1 MNKKYIL
8 KMLGLLILG
17 AIFGFLSAIFL
28 SRLDNNFFIIIDNNI
43 SNFIID
49 YKIYLFIILILI
61 FFLPTLY
68 FYQKAKKDLIV
79 VDDLSDDDY
88 YDKINEGQKNINKG
102 LFLNILFIIM
112 NFILLG
118 LVYNYEI
125 KNILIVS
132 ILFLIN
138 ILMASFLEI
147 SSINLVKSINPHLK
161 GDPTSFNFDKVF
173 FKSCDEA
180 EKESIYKSSRFAYQF
195 SKISGIILLVITLL
209 GQILLKTG
217 FFPILI
223 AAIYFILLIG
233 SYSYYLIYKT
243 S

>member
-17 AIFGFLSAIFL
+17 AIFGFLSATFL
-28 SRLDNNFFIIIDNNI
+28 SKLDNNFFIIIDNNI

-49 YKIYLFIILILI
+49 YKIYLFIILIFI

-68 FYQKAKKDLIV
+68 FYNKAKKDLLTV
-79 VDDLSDDDY
+79 NDLSDDEY
-88 YDKINEGQKNINKG
+88 YDKMILGQKNINKG
-102 LFLNILFIIM
+102 LFLNILFIVM
-112 NFILLG
+112 NFLLLG
-118 LVYNYEI
+118 LVYNYDL
-125 KNILIVS
+125 KNILVVS
-132 ILFLIN
+132 VLFLIN

-147 SSINLVKSINPHLK
+147 SAVNFLKSINPHLK
-161 GDPTSFNFDKVF
+161 GDPTSLSFDKVF

-195 SKISGIILLVITLL
+195 SKISGIALLVVTLL
-209 GQILLKTG
+209 AQMFFKTG
-217 FFPILI
+217 FFPISI
-223 AAIYFILLIG
+223 SAIYFILLIG

-243 S
+243 N